1 MNFFTRIIKSITSLK
16 KRTAIIGGLFLVV
29 STFLITA
36 RLTQYE
42 LQKVLENVQKDL
54 NSIVTIELD
63 YEKILQSMYSGDL
76 QSGTDVLNEELLE
89 KIEKSSYVEDFSV
102 SAATQLFTQY
112 ADRTPKHEDKVPGG
126 IIEPSNEIEIYD
138 SNDPELA
145 KYNLQIIEGDLT
157 TNNKETYPIMV
168 SKKYAEKH
176 KLSIGDPLT
185 LDFNSGF
192 DEEQEALK
200 KSGVITGIYELAAN
214 SPRPHKDNE
223 ERLFFS
229 TRRVL
234 KEVKELQFGENTPL
248 MAGYDKIKVSLKDP
262 MDTQKFLNE
271 LDAENSK
278 YQQVA
283 FKSSYEQYKTIQSM
297 ITDFSSI
304 LNFIQLFLILFA
316 LIVIGLIMML
326 SLRERKYEVGLLLS
340 LGETKINILLQMLL
354 EVAIVL
360 VVSFGISF
368 ALSTTVIAPQA
379 SAVVNEQMQASMG
392 ELSAN
397 SSLSMPRGDNYV
409 EDESTKLNTEV
420 SIQQTDFKESL
431 IFSSVIFSL
440 LAVIT
445 CVTTILPTMKIIKRS
460 PKEILSNNE

>member
-1 MNFFTRIIKSITSLK
+1 MNFFTRIIKSIISLK

-278 YQQVA
+278 
-283 FKSSYEQYKTIQSM
+283 
-297 ITDFSSI
+297 
-304 LNFIQLFLILFA
+304 
-316 LIVIGLIMML
+316 
-326 SLRERKYEVGLLLS
+326 
-340 LGETKINILLQMLL
+340 
-354 EVAIVL
+354 
-360 VVSFGISF
+360 
-368 ALSTTVIAPQA
+368 
-379 SAVVNEQMQASMG
+379 
-392 ELSAN
+392 
-397 SSLSMPRGDNYV
+397 
-409 EDESTKLNTEV
+409 
-420 SIQQTDFKESL
+420 
-431 IFSSVIFSL
+431 
-440 LAVIT
+440 
-445 CVTTILPTMKIIKRS
+445 
-460 PKEILSNNE
+460 

>member
-1 MNFFTRIIKSITSLK
+1 
-16 KRTAIIGGLFLVV
+16 
-29 STFLITA
+29 
-36 RLTQYE
+36 
-42 LQKVLENVQKDL
+42 
-54 NSIVTIELD
+54 
-63 YEKILQSMYSGDL
+63 
-76 QSGTDVLNEELLE
+76 
-89 KIEKSSYVEDFSV
+89 
-102 SAATQLFTQY
+102 
-112 ADRTPKHEDKVPGG
+112 
-126 IIEPSNEIEIYD
+126 
-138 SNDPELA
+138 
-145 KYNLQIIEGDLT
+145 
-157 TNNKETYPIMV
+157 
-168 SKKYAEKH
+168 
-176 KLSIGDPLT
+176 
-185 LDFNSGF
+185 
-192 DEEQEALK
+192 
-200 KSGVITGIYELAAN
+200 
-214 SPRPHKDNE
+214 
-223 ERLFFS
+223 
-229 TRRVL
+229 
-234 KEVKELQFGENTPL
+234 
-248 MAGYDKIKVSLKDP
+248 
-262 MDTQKFLNE
+262 
-271 LDAENSK
+271 
-278 YQQVA
+278 
-283 FKSSYEQYKTIQSM
+283 M

-340 LGETKINILLQMLL
+340 LGETKINILLQMFL

-409 EDESTKLNTEV
+409 EDESTKLKTEV

>member
-185 LDFNSGF
+185 LDFN
-192 DEEQEALK
+192 
-200 KSGVITGIYELAAN
+200 
-214 SPRPHKDNE
+214 
-223 ERLFFS
+223 
-229 TRRVL
+229 
-234 KEVKELQFGENTPL
+234 
-248 MAGYDKIKVSLKDP
+248 
-262 MDTQKFLNE
+262 
-271 LDAENSK
+271 
-278 YQQVA
+278 
-283 FKSSYEQYKTIQSM
+283 
-297 ITDFSSI
+297 
-304 LNFIQLFLILFA
+304 
-316 LIVIGLIMML
+316 
-326 SLRERKYEVGLLLS
+326 
-340 LGETKINILLQMLL
+340 
-354 EVAIVL
+354 
-360 VVSFGISF
+360 
-368 ALSTTVIAPQA
+368 
-379 SAVVNEQMQASMG
+379 
-392 ELSAN
+392 
-397 SSLSMPRGDNYV
+397 
-409 EDESTKLNTEV
+409 
-420 SIQQTDFKESL
+420 
-431 IFSSVIFSL
+431 
-440 LAVIT
+440 
-445 CVTTILPTMKIIKRS
+445 
-460 PKEILSNNE
+460 